1 MTLVGTSTIDV
12 DEVLNTGIDRIV
24 EGSVD
29 HTGTTF
35 TVTFTFG
42 TFVNACRRVIQDI
55 SLYA

>member
-12 DEVLNTGIDRIV
+12 DEILNTGIDRIV

-42 TFVNACRRVIQDI
+42 TFANTCRRVIQDI

>member
-12 DEVLNTGIDRIV
+12 NETLNTDQDKII

-29 HTGTTF
+29 HTGATF
-35 TVTFTFG
+35 TLTITFG
-42 TFVNACRRVIQDI
+42 TFGNTCRRVLQDI